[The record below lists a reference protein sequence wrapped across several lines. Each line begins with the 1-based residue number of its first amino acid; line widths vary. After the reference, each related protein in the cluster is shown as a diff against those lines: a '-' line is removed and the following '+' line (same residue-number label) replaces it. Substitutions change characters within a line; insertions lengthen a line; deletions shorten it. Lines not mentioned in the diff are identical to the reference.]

1 MNIRFIDTS
10 IVMNLLR
17 IPHMCQEYES
27 VKKEFNEAIEQNET
41 LILPLATIIE
51 SGNHISHIADGNIRR
66 EKAVKF
72 QEFLRKTAKEEAPWE
87 LYGVG
92 FTKEDM
98 SIIRFYEKYK
108 NEVPAV
114 GRIMIWSKDKHLS
127 CYQDNLSIS
136 RRREK

>member
-72 QEFLRKTAKEEAPWE
+72 SRNFCVKQQRRKLHGNCME
-87 LYGVG
+87 
-92 FTKEDM
+92 
-98 SIIRFYEKYK
+98 
-108 NEVPAV
+108 
-114 GRIMIWSKDKHLS
+114 
-127 CYQDNLSIS
+127 
-136 RRREK
+136 

>member
-72 QEFLRKTAKEEAPWE
+72 QEFLKFPTISQS
-87 LYGVG
+87 L
-92 FTKEDM
+92 FST
-98 SIIRFYEKYK
+98 
-108 NEVPAV
+108 
-114 GRIMIWSKDKHLS
+114 RILPNKKQAAIF
-127 CYQDNLSIS
+127 
-136 RRREK
+136 

>member
-1 MNIRFIDTS
+1 M
-10 IVMNLLR
+10 
-17 IPHMCQEYES
+17 
-27 VKKEFNEAIEQNET
+27 KKEFNEAIEPNET
-41 LILPLATIIE
+41 LILPLATITE

-92 FTKEDM
+92 FTKEDLLIIADQFPDCAQKMEMGIGDM

-136 RRREK
+136 RRWEK

>member
-51 SGNHISHIADGNIRR
+51 SGNHISSPFPYFVQILSKSAMFFGYSILEYKFSCSCNI
-66 EKAVKF
+66 
-72 QEFLRKTAKEEAPWE
+72 L
-87 LYGVG
+87 LYSSHPGSRTLLCSYKSWSSLLI
-92 FTKEDM
+92 FT
-98 SIIRFYEKYK
+98 
-108 NEVPAV
+108 
-114 GRIMIWSKDKHLS
+114 SKLS
-127 CYQDNLSIS
+127 FV
-136 RRREK
+136 

>member
-66 EKAVKF
+66 KKAVKF
-72 QEFLRKTAKEEAPWE
+72 QQETTHTP
-87 LYGVG
+87 
-92 FTKEDM
+92 
-98 SIIRFYEKYK
+98 
-108 NEVPAV
+108 
-114 GRIMIWSKDKHLS
+114 
-127 CYQDNLSIS
+127 
-136 RRREK
+136 

>member
-51 SGNHISHIADGNIRR
+51 SWKSYFAYCRWEYKKRKSGKISGIFA
-66 EKAVKF
+66 
-72 QEFLRKTAKEEAPWE
+72 
-87 LYGVG
+87 
-92 FTKEDM
+92 
-98 SIIRFYEKYK
+98 
-108 NEVPAV
+108 
-114 GRIMIWSKDKHLS
+114 
-127 CYQDNLSIS
+127 
-136 RRREK
+136 

>member
-1 MNIRFIDTS
+1 
-10 IVMNLLR
+10 MNLLR

-66 EKAVKF
+66 EKSGKNF
-72 QEFLRKTAKEEAPWE
+72 RNFLRKTAKEEAPWE

-92 FTKEDM
+92 FTKEDLL
-98 SIIRFYEKYK
+98 IIADQFPE
-108 NEVPAV
+108 
-114 GRIMIWSKDKHLS
+114 L
-127 CYQDNLSIS
+127 
-136 RRREK
+136 